1 VSETLQLDAAG
12 GCLFSYLLK
21 FQAARLQRRPFV
33 ALVLSMLPPVRPPLG
48 TPSHVSSP
56 FPYPYRVIG
65 MVMIAFVGLATF
77 DKPGTGATSILQALN
92 WVSPKRQLRNATLA
106 PCCSYYAS
114 CAAARGAAVVALG
127 SQTLGMT
134 YRIPWHI
141 RVALPIVGKG
151 LSKGPLCVVEWSRG
165 RGAYCYSCF
174 VHGRL

>member
-1 VSETLQLDAAG
+1 
-12 GCLFSYLLK
+12 
-21 FQAARLQRRPFV
+21 
-33 ALVLSMLPPVRPPLG
+33 MPPDKGVEIVRADPLIYTWLG
-48 TPSHVSSP
+48 TPFSRIITIARSIESDWDGDDSFCGGSHVRQTWDGCHLDP
-56 FPYPYRVIG
+56 
-65 MVMIAFVGLATF
+65 
-77 DKPGTGATSILQALN
+77 PGAQLGK
-92 WVSPKRQLRNATLA
+92 SPKRQLRNATLA